1 VSGCLPRSKFF
12 LGKVPPISNVLCVIL
27 WSPFEHLPFRCRVA
41 GFLWTTVRV
50 SVGWP
55 ANPQSVLDLISLNK
69 TSYVENFDFVWVGA
83 AAAMWSL

>member
-1 VSGCLPRSKFF
+1 
-12 LGKVPPISNVLCVIL
+12 
-27 WSPFEHLPFRCRVA
+27 VA